1 VRILKLIEWNP
12 GRGGAEAWAL
22 WLRDALREAG
32 DEVRLLTSAAG
43 TAADGT
49 ADYVAPTA
57 RRPAARALLQIHD
70 PRAAATVRRAVKE
83 FRPEVAWVNMFAHH
97 LSPSVFRAL
106 GPTPVVLFVSD
117 YKLVC
122 PLGSRLLPDGSLC
135 HHQAGL
141 PCLAAGCLSPPHWL
155 RDQLRYAAIHR
166 ALRRVHT
173 IVACSAWMQAELK
186 RAGWPSLV
194 LPIPSLPHP
203 TLPRRPAGE
212 PRFLFLGR
220 LDREKGVDL
229 LLEAFARMPT
239 PGSLHLAGVGPCR
252 DALQALVRDLGLDDR
267 VHFLGWLDREAIAQE
282 LALAWALV
290 VPSLWAE
297 PLGMVAQEA
306 IAAGVPVIA
315 SASGGLAEIVGE
327 GRHGLLF
334 ANGDGPALTECLM
347 QIATG
352 ADFPEHRLMA
362 GDPEEMVQRFEPGN
376 TLMRWREILATAAA
390 MGGSTGGGSRSQR

>member
-1 VRILKLIEWNP
+1 MRILMLIEWNP

-32 DEVRLLTSAAG
+32 DDVRLLTSAAG

-83 FRPEVAWVNMFAHH
+83 FRPEVALVNMFAHH

-106 GPTPVVLFVSD
+106 RPTPVVLFVSD

-135 HHQAGL
+135 QNQAGL
-141 PCLAAGCLSPPHWL
+141 PCLAAGCLSPAHWL

-186 RAGWPSLV
+186 CAGWPSLA
-194 LPIPSLPHP
+194 LPIPALPHP

-229 LLEAFARMPT
+229 LLEAFARMPP

-252 DALQALVRDLGLDDR
+252 DALEARVRDLGLGGR
-267 VHFLGWLDREAIAQE
+267 VQFLGWLDRAAIAQE

-334 ANGDGPALTECLM
+334 ANGNGPALTACLLR
-347 QIATG
+347 IATG
-352 ADFPEHRLMA
+352 ADFPQHRLTA
-362 GDPEEMVQRFEPGN
+362 GDPEEMAQRFEPGD
-376 TLMRWREILATAAA
+376 TLTRWREILAAAAA
-390 MGGSTGGGSRSQR
+390 MGGSNGGGSRSQR

>member
-1 VRILKLIEWNP
+1 MLIEWNP
-12 GRGGAEAWAL
+12 GRGGAEAYAL
-22 WLRDALREAG
+22 WLRDALGEAG

-155 RDQLRYAAIHR
+155 RDQLRYAAIHQ
-166 ALRRVHT
+166 ALRRVYT
-173 IVACSAWMQAELK
+173 IVACSSWMQAELK
-186 RAGWPSLV
+186 RAGWPSLA
-194 LPIPSLPHP
+194 LPIPALPHP
-203 TLPRRPAGE
+203 TLPQRPADE

-252 DALQALVRDLGLDDR
+252 DALEALVRDLGLGDR

-334 ANGDGPALTECLM
+334 ANGDGPALTACLM
-347 QIATG
+347 RIATG
-352 ADFPEHRLMA
+352 TDFPEHRLMA
-362 GDPEEMVQRFEPGN
+362 GDPEEMALRFEPGN
-376 TLMRWREILATAAA
+376 TLTRWREILAAAA
-390 MGGSTGGGSRSQR
+390 GMGSSTGGGSRSQR

>member
-1 VRILKLIEWNP
+1 MLIEWNP
-12 GRGGAEAWAL
+12 GRGGAEAYAL

-106 GPTPVVLFVSD
+106 GPTPVVLLVSD

-155 RDQLRYAAIHR
+155 RDQLRYAAIHQ
-166 ALRRVHT
+166 ALRRVYT
-173 IVACSAWMQAELK
+173 IVACSSWMQAELK
-186 RAGWPSLV
+186 RAGWPSLA
-194 LPIPSLPHP
+194 LPIPALPHP
-203 TLPRRPAGE
+203 TLPQRPADE

-252 DALQALVRDLGLDDR
+252 DALEALVRDLGLGDR

-334 ANGDGPALTECLM
+334 ANGDGPALTACLM
-347 QIATG
+347 RIATG

-362 GDPEEMVQRFEPGN
+362 GDPEEMAQRFEPGN
-376 TLMRWREILATAAA
+376 TLTRWREILAAAA
-390 MGGSTGGGSRSQR
+390 GMGSSTGGGSRSQR